1 MGKDASGISYRIDQ
15 VDLTSSLEGNF
26 LLDKRIIM
34 EIKVLNALPIWL
46 VKGLSKQKIY
56 KGSISKYST
65 VFRQNKEKK
74 LKGEINYGR
83 ILQQDL
89 LNIRFKCR
97 TYFLNTS
104 CSIVSGLVFSYL
116 FHYYLKY

>member
-46 VKGLSKQKIY
+46 VKGLSK
-56 KGSISKYST
+56 
-65 VFRQNKEKK
+65 
-74 LKGEINYGR
+74 
-83 ILQQDL
+83 
-89 LNIRFKCR
+89 
-97 TYFLNTS
+97 
-104 CSIVSGLVFSYL
+104 
-116 FHYYLKY
+116 